1 VRGHYKPDRN
11 DRKDK
16 MVKNNQYWEI
26 SMLSTFEKRLRV
38 DMIAEITTLD
48 QSILTK
54 MKKAFDGKINKLGC

>member
-1 VRGHYKPDRN
+1 
-11 DRKDK
+11 